1 MDENVQTEIRKAE
14 NLELASQG
22 DRERSFLVLSR
33 SWDKEKKAEYPH
45 DLQDYSFFD
54 LSVTINKQI

>member
-1 MDENVQTEIRKAE
+1 ME